1 MLQYI
6 LNKEANEKAIAA
18 LKEADEIIGAQAEQI
33 GAQAEQ
39 IGVLT
44 QTVSLLTAKIDDL
57 NAEIANLK
65 KTSKN
70 SNKPPSSDGYGKP
83 NAVKNQR
90 TRSGLK
96 PGGQRGREGV
106 TRTHEAQPDRVIEIK
121 PVQVKCDE
129 CGGTVIVED
138 EACAVRKVV
147 EAKKPTT
154 IVIEYQQ
161 HKGVCDTCGKIFT
174 AVFPEGTAKGAVGI
188 GESLKALVVYL
199 TQYQLVP
206 LNRTAQLIND
216 IYGVRLSEGAMVNI
230 QYDMIG
236 HLVPF
241 METAKH
247 MLINSYVAHF
257 DETGMRVKGELWWMH
272 VASRRILTLYE
283 IARQRGREGIDAMG
297 VLQYF
302 TGIAVHDHWKSYYKY
317 LLCAHAECNAHILRY
332 LIFLYEDCGY
342 AWAGLMCGL
351 LLKIKR
357 HVELAQLFGADR
369 IEESDINQ
377 YECDYQVIIEAA
389 AVEEEKTGESHTSKQ
404 ITESRRMRERLKEYA
419 VETLTFMY
427 DFSVPFDN
435 NQAERDIRMPKAK
448 QKISGGFRSEEGS
461 KAFAVT
467 RSLISTC
474 TKMGLSVLD
483 GIKAALEGKVLS
495 FLGWESAPQS

>member
-1 MLQYI
+1 MLQNK
-6 LNKEANEKAIAA
+6 LNKDAIAA
-18 LKEADEIIGAQAEQI
+18 LQEADKIIVAQAEQI
-33 GAQAEQ
+33 VAQAEQ
-39 IGVLT
+39 IAVLT

-65 KTSKN
+65 KTSRN

-83 NAVKNQR
+83 SAVKNQR

-96 PGGQRGREGV
+96 PGGQPGREGV
-106 TRTHEAQPDRVIEIK
+106 TRTHDAQPNRVVELT
-121 PVQVKCDE
+121 PEQAKCDE
-129 CGGTVIVED
+129 CGGTVIAED
-138 EACAVRKVV
+138 EACAVRKVA
-147 EAKKPTT
+147 EAQKPTT
-154 IVIEYQQ
+154 IIIEYQQ
-161 HKGVCDTCGKIFT
+161 RKGVCDTCGKIFT
-174 AVFPEGTAKGAVGI
+174 PSFPKGTAKGAVGI
-188 GESLKALVVYL
+188 GESLKALIVYL

-216 IYGVRLSEGAMVNI
+216 IYGIRLSEGAMVNI
-230 QYDMIG
+230 QYEMIKR
-236 HLVPF
+236 LSPF
-241 METAKH
+241 METAKQ
-247 MLINSYVAHF
+247 MLIGSDVTHF
-257 DETGMRVKGELWWMH
+257 DETGMRVMGELWWMH
-272 VASRRILTLYE
+272 VASTRTLTLYE

-357 HVELAQLFGADR
+357 HVELARLFGTDR
-369 IEESDINQ
+369 IEESDLNR
-377 YECDYQVIIEAA
+377 YEHDYQAIIEAA
-389 AVEEEKTGESHTSKQ
+389 ATEEEKTGGTHTSKQ
-404 ITESRRMRERLKEYA
+404 TTESRRMRERLKEYV

-427 DFSVPFDN
+427 DFAVPFDN

-461 KAFAVT
+461 KAFALT

-483 GIKAALEGKVLS
+483 GIKAALEGKILS
-495 FLGWESAPQS
+495 FLGWESATQS